1 MRKISLLFTL
11 SAAML
16 FISFNANAQ
25 KDTKTDPRF
34 DKFMDKVAASKGVT
48 ERPNLTKASSNQFDK
63 TYLDFVNNNPAQG
76 ILLSKGRTEVLG
88 KASYT
93 VDKNGT
99 IDKVSV
105 KELASEYWGFC
116 DNYGTLY
123 RLTEKDAFLIIIAGK
138 ITQYVRTKDC
148 SGTINKDSTFTLL
161 FGMSGQGGYF
171 DYASKG
177 LDGEIESLDA
187 SLKNGKSKELEK
199 MMSDHPEVYLS
210 MLEDDDQEKY
220 INAKYRKREN
230 LTFKLQHYIRE
241 YNKLP

>member
-1 MRKISLLFTL
+1 MRKL
-11 SAAML
+11 SFL
-16 FISFNANAQ
+16 FICTAVVSLISFHATAQ
-25 KDTKTDPRF
+25 KDTKADPRF

-48 ERPNLTKASSNQFDK
+48 ERPNVTKASSNHFYK

-177 LDGEIESLDA
+177 LDGEIENLDA

-199 MMSDHPEVYLS
+199 MMSDHPEVYQS
-210 MLEDDDQEKY
+210 MLEDEDQEKY

>member
-1 MRKISLLFTL
+1 MKKNKIVLIVFALLFTEIT
-11 SAAML
+11 
-16 FISFNANAQ
+16 ISYAQ

-34 DKFMDKVAASKGVT
+34 DKFMDKVNTSKGIQT
-48 ERPNLTKASSNQFDK
+48 TPNLEKPTSNHFYK
-63 TYLDFVNNNPAQG
+63 TYKDYVNNNSAPN
-76 ILLSKGRTEVLG
+76 ILLSKGRTEIMG

-93 VDKNGT
+93 VDKNGN
-99 IDKVSV
+99 IDKLSV

-116 DNYGTLY
+116 DRYGMLH
-123 RLTEKDAFLIIIAGK
+123 RLTEKDAYIVIVLGK
-138 ITQYVRTKDC
+138 ITQYLRTRDC
-148 SGTINKDSTFTLL
+148 SATVNKDSTFSLL

-177 LDGEIESLDA
+177 VDGEIIDLDA

-199 MMSDHPEVYLS
+199 MMSDHPEIYKL
-210 MLEDDDQEKY
+210 MQEDEDQEKY
-220 INAKYRKREN
+220 IKDKYRKREN

>member
-1 MRKISLLFTL
+1 MKKIKMSLILITVL
-11 SAAML
+11 LVNNS
-16 FISFNANAQ
+16 ICYAQ

-34 DKFMDKVAASKGVT
+34 DKFMDKVNASKGIQSVPKT
-48 ERPNLTKASSNQFDK
+48 AKPTSNHFYK
-63 TYLDFVNNNPAQG
+63 TYQDYVNNKPAPD
-76 ILLSKGRTEVLG
+76 ILLSKGRTEIMG

-93 VDKNGT
+93 VDKNGN

-105 KELASEYWGFC
+105 KELAAEYWGFC
-116 DNYGTLY
+116 DNNGMLY
-123 RLTEKDAFLIIIAGK
+123 RLTEKDAFIVIILGK
-138 ITQYVRTKDC
+138 ITQYVRTRDC
-148 SGTINKDSTFTLL
+148 SGTLNNDSTFSLL

-177 LDGEIESLDA
+177 VDGEIEGLDA

-199 MMSDHPEVYLS
+199 MMSDHPEVYQQ
-210 MLEDDDQEKY
+210 MLEDEDQEKY
-220 INAKYRKREN
+220 IKDKYRKREN